1 MTLSPLSFGIYLHL
15 SHCHVTSL
23 SPVLHV
29 IVCVEFWSGLYF
41 NPISVSL
48 GVYMCVCVGCSQNN
62 WLPVTCSMS
71 CGGGQQHV
79 FTPGFNIPLHTH
91 TFFYSSFKFLPS
103 NICIYQIHI
112 FCCCWFLQHTNRH
125 TLFCLWLCHNP
136 YCVRFGDCR
145 RGKWNSLALD
155 YSGSQYQTVFEIN
168 V

>member
-91 TFFYSSFKFLPS
+91 THSSIPPS
-103 NICIYQIHI
+103 NSSLQIYVYIKYI
-112 FCCCWFLQHTNRH
+112 FFVVAG
-125 TLFCLWLCHNP
+125 FCNTQTDIR
-136 YCVRFGDCR
+136 YSAYDCVTTPIV
-145 RGKWNSLALD
+145 
-155 YSGSQYQTVFEIN
+155 SGLVTAEGENGTV
-168 V
+168 